1 VNGRKVE
8 NEIAPGKFLALQ
20 RTWADGDRL
29 EFELEMPLRL
39 EAVDQQNPNN
49 VALMHGP
56 VALFGVGEIP
66 TRITRKQLLA
76 ASQVAQSS
84 SDWSVRTD
92 AGTLTLRPFASI
104 MSEDYR
110 LYHRVDS

>member
-1 VNGRKVE
+1 
-8 NEIAPGKFLALQ
+8 
-20 RTWADGDRL
+20 L
-29 EFELEMPLRL
+29 EFEFEMPLRL
-39 EAVDQQNPNN
+39 EAIDQQNPNN

-92 AGTLTLRPFASI
+92 TGTLTLRPFASI